1 MSRPIAALDRLVGLE
16 PDERGFLLRVIVVYG
31 LVLTAYYMLRPL
43 RDALAL
49 VGGSGRLPWLFTAT
63 FVGMLLAA
71 PLLGWAAARL
81 GRARLIP
88 AVYGVCALVLVG
100 LWIALAVGPREAATA
115 AFFVWISIFNLVAV
129 SLLWSVVVDRLKT
142 AQASRLVGLVAFGGS
157 LRGDR
162 RAGARGPGCDLP
174 GRRAPPP
181 GRGAPPRRHP
191 RGRRAALGRRS
202 GRGGAPR
209 GGPLEGFGQLVR
221 SPLLVGISLYLLLMT
236 STSTVVYFAQA
247 TILERSVT
255 GDGERTT
262 VLAAIDLAVNVLA
275 LATQGLFTG
284 RLLRRFGLALPLAS
298 LPVVSALGLGVLG
311 AAPTLAVVA
320 VLQVLRRAL
329 GYAVAKP
336 AREVLFTALP
346 RSARYK
352 AKGLI
357 DTVVYRGGDA
367 AAGWACA
374 GLGALGLGLGAIAW
388 VCAPLALLWA
398 LLGWRLGASAEGGQ
412 ESMSD
417 RAGA

>member
-157 LRGDR
+157 L
-162 RAGARGPGCDLP
+162 GAIVGPAL
-174 GRRAPPP
+174 AALVATYLVAEHLLLVAALLLVVTLVV
-181 GRGAPPRRHP
+181 GAPLWAAD
-191 RGRRAALGRRS
+191 RGEGEPLG
-202 GRGGAPR
+202 

-247 TILERSVT
+247 TILERSVA

-367 AAGWACA
+367 AAGWAFA